1 MPYTPGWNPDKQAR
15 VARLASDQGQLDGPL
30 PLISSGGAPTS
41 VNRDFANPSF
51 ATRVAQSRV
60 AILSCDPSQV
70 HGFPLELIGQ
80 DAFPVG
86 GQFVDSPP
94 QAALRARDYS
104 ITESYPLTQ
113 IVVAAPLPAGAQAF
127 DLPPRAVARAR
138 DYSIAAAFPLELIG
152 KDAVNP
158 GQQSVDLAPRAAAR
172 ARDYS
177 ITQSLPINLLIPVGS
192 QAVDLPPRAALRARD
207 YSLTASFPL
216 ELIGQDATL
225 VGTQLT
231 GPAPA
236 GPRRASTL
244 SETGVNQT
252 VLLTAAPPVIPCG
265 QSTVASELPPRA
277 ALRARDYTLAAS
289 YPLELVNKD
298 QFFGTAGEAQA
309 LDWQNPRGPL
319 RLRDYGWTV
328 GYLPVVPV
336 GQSTAAT
343 ELAPRAAA
351 RARDYSIGE
360 SFPLELNGQDHFFS
374 ANGIGPVYDWTN
386 PSRGPVRSFSVY
398 DPGQNAALYLQAG
411 QAASIPPGQQSTDL
425 SPRAAQRAKEYGQQ
439 SGYPLE
445 LIGKDN
451 LPPGRST
458 IVTEGPPRGPLRARD
473 YSIVASFPLEL
484 IGKDQF
490 FGRPGEVPTY
500 DWQLPPTGPLR
511 ARDYSIAQAPPLP
524 FVRQRIQR
532 DLVWTIGSPQE
543 SRWLIGAP
551 QPKWVI
557 GAPRE

>member
-1 MPYTPGWNPDKQAR
+1 MAYTPGWNPDRQSR
-15 VARLASDQGQLDGPL
+15 VARLASDQGHLDGPL
-30 PLISSGGAPTS
+30 PLLSAGSPPAVTQF
-41 VNRDFANPSF
+41 DWQNPSF
-51 ATRVAQSRV
+51 AARDRQSRA
-60 AILSCDPSQV
+60 AILASDFSQV
-70 HGFPLELIGQ
+70 HGFS
-80 DAFPVG
+80 AATFPVAVATQPPG
-86 GQFVDSPP
+86 GQSTV
-94 QAALRARDYS
+94 
-104 ITESYPLTQ
+104 
-113 IVVAAPLPAGAQAF
+113 
-127 DLPPRAVARAR
+127 LPPRAVARAR

-152 KDAVNP
+152 DDTSNVGA
-158 GQQSVDLAPRAAAR
+158 QSVAMPPRGLQRAFDYSITASFPPTLIGQDATLVGVQITDLPARGSLR

-177 ITQSLPINLLIPVGS
+177 VTQSLALNLLIPVGA
-192 QAVDLPPRAALRARD
+192 QVTDLSPRAALRARD
-207 YSLTASFPL
+207 YSLTASFTL

-265 QSTVASELPPRA
+265 QSTGATELPPRA
-277 ALRARDYTLAAS
+277 ALRARDYSLAAS

-298 QFFGTAGEAQA
+298 QFFGAAGEAQA

-328 GYLPVVPV
+328 GYMPVVPV
-336 GQSTAAT
+336 GQSTTAT
-343 ELAPRAAA
+343 ELAPRAAT

-360 SFPLELNGQDHFFS
+360 SFLLELNGQDHFFS

-439 SGYPLE
+439 SWYPLE

-484 IGKDQF
+484 IGQDQF

-511 ARDYSIAQAPPLP
+511 ARDYSFMYAMPLGLQKP
-524 FVRQRIQR
+524 RAERYV
-532 DLVWTIGSPQE
+532 
-543 SRWLIGAP
+543 IGAP
-551 QPKWVI
+551 QAKWEILPAGPSSRWRI
-557 GAPRE
+557 GQPDQ

>member
-1 MPYTPGWNPDKQAR
+1 MPFTPGWNPDKQSR
-15 VARLASDQGQLDGPL
+15 VARQASDQGQIDGPL
-30 PLISSGGAPTS
+30 PLISTGGAPS
-41 VNRDFANPSF
+41 VTAFDWPNPSF
-51 ATRVAQSRV
+51 AARDRQYRE
-60 AILSCDPSQV
+60 AILAGDFTQV
-70 HGFPLELIGQ
+70 QGFTAATMP
-80 DAFPVG
+80 APPV
-86 GQFVDSPP
+86 VSLPP
-94 QAALRARDYS
+94 GYQS
-104 ITESYPLTQ
+104 
-113 IVVAAPLPAGAQAF
+113 V

-152 KDAVNP
+152 QDATLV
-158 GQQSVDLAPRAAAR
+158 GDQVVDLPTKAPAR

-177 ITQSLPINLLIPVGS
+177 ITASFPLELIGQDAMTVGGQLVDLPARGSLRARDYSIAQSLALNLLIPVGT
-192 QAVDLPPRAALRARD
+192 QVTDLPPRAALRARD

-216 ELIGQDATL
+216 ELIGQDAAL

-244 SETGVNQT
+244 GETGSNQT
-252 VLLTAAPPVIPCG
+252 LLLVAAPPVIPCG
-265 QSTVASELPPRA
+265 QSTAASELPTRA
-277 ALRARDYTLAAS
+277 SARLRDYTIAAS

-298 QFFGTAGEAQA
+298 QFYGAAGEAQA
-309 LDWQNPRGPL
+309 LDWQNPRGPV
-319 RLRDYGWTV
+319 RLGDYGWTV
-328 GYLPVVPV
+328 GYMPVVPM

-351 RARDYSIGE
+351 RSRDYSISE

-374 ANGIGPVYDWTN
+374 ANGVGPVYDWTN

-398 DPGQNAALYLQAG
+398 DPGQNAALYLQTG

-425 SPRAAQRAKEYGQQ
+425 APRVVQRAKEYGQQ
-439 SGYPLE
+439 SWYPIE

-458 IVTEGPPRGPLRARD
+458 IVIEGPPRGPLRARD

-490 FGRPGEVPTY
+490 FGQPGEVPTY

-511 ARDYSIAQAPPLP
+511 ARDYSFMYAMPLGLQKP
-524 FVRQRIQR
+524 RAERYV
-532 DLVWTIGSPQE
+532 
-543 SRWLIGAP
+543 IGAP
-551 QPKWVI
+551 QAKWEILPAGPSSRWRI
-557 GAPRE
+557 GQPDQ